1 MDAAAGAGHDQ
12 AMVLAPPS
20 VAVPRFSPAKEQAV
34 IRCLRQAHNQALA
47 AYDVDGVVHLAA
59 EDFVMIL
66 GGGGQLIQGRAAYRN
81 FVAAA
86 FADPDHMLFVRS
98 PDRIDVGISDAYPVA
113 AETGRWVGTGKN
125 GNKSRIAG
133 RYLVHWSRRT
143 GEWRIVSETYV
154 SVE

>member
-1 MDAAAGAGHDQ
+1 M
-12 AMVLAPPS
+12 
-20 VAVPRFSPAKEQAV
+20 
-34 IRCLRQAHNQALA
+34 IRSLRQAHNQALA

-66 GGGGQLIQGRAAYRN
+66 GGGGQLVQGRAAYRD

-86 FADPDHMLFVRS
+86 FADPDRMLFVRS
-98 PDRIDVGISDAYPVA
+98 PDRIDVGISNACPVA

-143 GEWRIVSETYV
+143 GAWRIVSETYV